1 MSDEQTNTLLRK
13 QRNTQNLNEKSR
25 ILKTAFSV
33 HNRHLSD
40 SSIKEIINSKP
51 ESESYDSFKEIIDE
65 LEFEIVEH
73 KASRETDAVTLDNTI
88 CFFEEGSFA
97 LVNAKSDASNLEL
110 SFKGKRKVT
119 VTLDEIIKVKKVRF
133 LSLFPKFETQKN
145 VKDRVKLLN
154 PFANLGGLNFF
165 WVALATFTSNVLGLA
180 TSIFIM
186 VVYDRVL
193 PNQADQSLYALAF
206 GVGIAILFD
215 QLFKAAR
222 GSILEYSAV
231 NKDKKSND
239 HIFEQFVETKTDL
252 TKRSIG
258 SLSTISRDYETYK
271 EFISS
276 AGLILL
282 IDLPFIIVF
291 VFVIYF
297 IGDLLFLVPLV
308 AVPAVIIGILVIQP
322 FLFRTSKRVSKV
334 CLLYTSDAA
343 DE

>member
-1 MSDEQTNTLLRK
+1 MGDEQTNTLLRK
-13 QRNTQNLNEKSR
+13 QKNTQNLNEKSR

-40 SSIKEIINSKP
+40 SSIKEVINSK
-51 ESESYDSFKEIIDE
+51 SEGDNFDNFKEIVDE

-73 KASRETDAVTLDNTI
+73 KASKQTDAASLDNTI

-97 LVNAKSDASNLEL
+97 LVNVKSGSSNLEL
-110 SFKGKRKVT
+110 SFKGKRNLT
-119 VTLDEIIKVKKVRF
+119 VTLDELIKVKKVRF

-145 VKDRVKLLN
+145 VKDRIKLLN
-154 PFANLGGLNFF
+154 PFASLGGLNFF

-222 GSILEYSAV
+222 GSILEYSSV

-239 HIFEQFVETKTDL
+239 HIFEQFVETKTVELD
-252 TKRSIG
+252 
-258 SLSTISRDYETYK
+258 
-271 EFISS
+271 
-276 AGLILL
+276 
-282 IDLPFIIVF
+282 
-291 VFVIYF
+291 
-297 IGDLLFLVPLV
+297 
-308 AVPAVIIGILVIQP
+308 
-322 FLFRTSKRVSKV
+322 
-334 CLLYTSDAA
+334 
-343 DE
+343 